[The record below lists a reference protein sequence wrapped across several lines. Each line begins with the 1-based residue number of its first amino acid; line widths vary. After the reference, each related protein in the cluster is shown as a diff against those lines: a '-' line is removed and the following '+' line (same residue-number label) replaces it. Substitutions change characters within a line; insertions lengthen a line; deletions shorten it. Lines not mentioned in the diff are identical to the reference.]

1 MPLTLGFGRT
11 FRPFGRYPTMA
22 GGETSQANRSGS
34 RRPQIRR
41 KTTPGVAN
49 GRRLRSKPNRAPQTG
64 ARHQLTPSMPVLPL
78 DPRRDRLKRPRAKT
92 STQHRSSP
100 WARQTRC
107 SEKNSRDRKDFLVAT
122 SKTPS
127 SSSAPQGARR
137 PPLPPGGGRLVSGS
151 RNSRELRKGGSCGDV
166 EVAGEGLADRAAI
179 LGHAD
184 ELFELCLIDARYRT
198 GDI

>member
-49 GRRLRSKPNRAPQTG
+49 GRTSAIKAEPGPPDRRTAPTHPFDAGFAFGPAPRPPQAAPRQDQHTTPLAPVGSPNEMFG
-64 ARHQLTPSMPVLPL
+64 
-78 DPRRDRLKRPRAKT
+78 
-92 STQHRSSP
+92 
-100 WARQTRC
+100 
-107 SEKNSRDRKDFLVAT
+107 ENSRDRKDFLVAT
-122 SKTPS
+122 SKAPS

-137 PPLPPGGGRLVSGS
+137 PPLPPGGGRLVSGAGTRGSYERVAPAVMS
-151 RNSRELRKGGSCGDV
+151 RLPARALLTGQPSLAMPTNSSNF
-166 EVAGEGLADRAAI
+166 A
-179 LGHAD
+179 
-184 ELFELCLIDARYRT
+184 
-198 GDI
+198 